1 MKLFLII
8 FEELQTNLIINDF
21 SFCEVKTLSN
31 IKRATLMLRVSFC
44 LKGISAI
51 PFTFET
57 LEINSK
63 IVGKD

>member
-8 FEELQTNLIINDF
+8 FEELQTNLIVNDF

-31 IKRATLMLRVSFC
+31 VKRLPLMLRVSFC
-44 LKGISAI
+44 LKRLSNI

-57 LEINSK
+57 LEINIQ
-63 IVGKD
+63 IVGED